1 MASVAIVTGGAG
13 SIGRATG
20 RRLAQ
25 DGFTVVLADVIEP
38 PEPIAG
44 CTTAHLD
51 VRSSESIAELFRF
64 AQTLGPIEAVVNT
77 HGILHET
84 PVETFDEDEI
94 AAIIA
99 INLTGTARMAHAAGV
114 HLADGGAL
122 IFVSSVTASIG
133 RAHGGYAYLAT
144 KGGIESLTRAFAVAL
159 GARGVRVNCVAPGF
173 VSVPM
178 QGTGADSRAKRGGTE
193 ALLPFTPLKRLVT
206 PAEVADAIGFLCSAQ
221 ASGIAGVVLPVDAG
235 QRAF

>member
-1 MASVAIVTGGAG
+1 VAGVAIVTGGAG

-20 RRLAQ
+20 ARLAK
-25 DGFTVVLADVIEP
+25 DGDVVVLADVNAPAEP
-38 PEPIAG
+38 VAG
-44 CTTAHLD
+44 CVAARLD
-51 VRSSESIAELFRF
+51 VRSAESIADLFRY
-64 AQTLGPIEAVVNT
+64 AASLGTVRTVVNA

-84 PVETFDEDEI
+84 PVDTFDED
-94 AAIIA
+94 AIEAIVA
-99 INLTGTARMAHAAGV
+99 INLTGTARMAHAAGT
-114 HLADGGAL
+114 HLADDGSL
-122 IFVSSVTASIG
+122 VFVSSVTASIG

-159 GARGVRVNCVAPGF
+159 GVRGIRVNCVAPGF

-178 QGTGADSRAKRGGTE
+178 QGTGADSRAKRGGTD

-206 PAEVADAIGFLCSAQ
+206 PAEVADAIGFLCSSQ

>member
-1 MASVAIVTGGAG
+1 MPAVAIVTGGTG
-13 SIGRATG
+13 SIGAATG

-25 DGFTVVLADVIEP
+25 DGFIVVLADMNEP
-38 PEPIAG
+38 AEPIAG
-44 CTTAHLD
+44 CVFARLD
-51 VRSSESIAELFRF
+51 VRSPESVAGLFRF
-64 AQTLGPIEAVVNT
+64 ALTLGSLQVVVNT

-84 PVETFDEDEI
+84 PIETFDEDEI

-99 INLTGTARMAHAAGV
+99 INLTGTARMAQAGGV
-114 HLADGGAL
+114 HLADGGAMV
-122 IFVSSVTASIG
+122 FVSSVTASIG

-178 QGTGADSRAKRGGTE
+178 QGPGAESREKRGGTE

-206 PAEVADAIGFLCSAQ
+206 PAEVADAIGFLCSER

>member
-1 MASVAIVTGGAG
+1 MSVVAIVTGGAG

-25 DGFTVVLADVIEP
+25 DGFTVVLADVNAPAET
-38 PEPIAG
+38 IAG
-44 CTTAHLD
+44 CVFVRLD
-51 VRSSESIAELFRF
+51 VRSAESIDELFRF
-64 AQTLGPIEAVVNT
+64 ALTLGTLQAVVNT

-84 PVETFDEDEI
+84 PVGTFDEDEI
-94 AAIIA
+94 ASIIA

-114 HLADGGAL
+114 HLADDGAL

-178 QGTGADSRAKRGGTE
+178 QGSGAESREKRGGAE
-193 ALLPFTPLKRLVT
+193 ALLPFTPLNRLVT
-206 PAEVADAIGFLCSAQ
+206 PVEVADAIGFLCSEQ

>member
-1 MASVAIVTGGAG
+1 VPDVAIVTGGAG

-20 RRLAQ
+20 ARLAQ
-25 DGFTVVLADVIEP
+25 DGFTVLLADINEP
-38 PEPIAG
+38 VESIPG
-44 CTTAHLD
+44 CLAARLD
-51 VRSSESIAELFRF
+51 VRSAESIAELFRY
-64 AQTLGPIEAVVNT
+64 AATLGTVSAVVNT

-84 PVETFDEDEI
+84 PVDTFNEEQI
-94 AAIIA
+94 ESIIA
-99 INLTGTARMAHAAGV
+99 INLTGTARMAHAAGE
-114 HLADGGAL
+114 HLANDGSL

-159 GARGVRVNCVAPGF
+159 GERGIRVNCVAPGF

-178 QGTGADSRAKRGGTE
+178 QGTGADSREKRGGTA

-206 PAEVADAIGFLCSAQ
+206 PAEVADAIGFLCSRQ
-221 ASGIAGVVLPVDAG
+221 ASGITGVVLPVDAG

>member
-1 MASVAIVTGGAG
+1 MADVAIVTGGAG

-20 RRLAQ
+20 ARLAR
-25 DGFTVVLADVIEP
+25 DGYAVVLADVHEP
-38 PEPIAG
+38 PDDIAG
-44 CTTAHLD
+44 CVAARLD
-51 VRSSESIAELFRF
+51 VRSAQSIAELFHH
-64 AQTLGPIEAVVNT
+64 ASSLGPVRTVVNA

-84 PVETFDEDEI
+84 PVESFDEDAIE
-94 AAIIA
+94 AIIA
-99 INLTGTARMAHAAGV
+99 INLTGTARVAQVAGAQ
-114 HLADGGAL
+114 LMDDGSL

-159 GARGVRVNCVAPGF
+159 GARGIRVNCVAPGF

-178 QGTGADSRAKRGGTE
+178 QGTGADSRAKRGGTD

-206 PAEVADAIGFLCSAQ
+206 PAEVADAIGFLCSRQ
-221 ASGIAGVVLPVDAG
+221 ASGITGVVLPVDAG

>member
-1 MASVAIVTGGAG
+1 MAGVAIVTGGTG

-25 DGFTVVLADVIEP
+25 DGFTVVIADVNEPAEAIE
-38 PEPIAG
+38 G
-44 CTTAHLD
+44 CAFTQLD
-51 VRSSESIAELFRF
+51 VRSAESIAEVFRF
-64 AQTLGPIEAVVNT
+64 AEKLGPVQAVVNT

-84 PVETFDEDEI
+84 PVGTFNEEEI
-94 AAIIA
+94 ASIIA
-99 INLTGTARMAHAAGV
+99 INLTGTARMAHAAGE
-114 HLADGGAL
+114 HLADGGSL

-178 QGTGADSRAKRGGTE
+178 QGTGADSRAKRGGTD

-206 PAEVADAIGFLCSAQ
+206 PAEVANAIGFLCSGQ